1 MRGLMVA
8 ILSALSLHAATITVA
23 AAANVSFAMDALKA
37 AFEKSH
43 PNDRLRVIIGSSGKL
58 TAQIRNGAPYQIF
71 MSADMGYPEA
81 LYKEGLT
88 LTPPVVYARGTLA
101 LFTIRPHDFSQGLKL
116 LLQPDIRRIAVAN
129 PRTAPYGRAAE
140 EALKR
145 SGLYNRLKPKFIYGE
160 SVSQTVAYAVT
171 AADAG
176 LIAASA
182 LYNPKMARFKKGRNW
197 APVNPKLYRPI
208 DQGIVLL
215 KKGGSRPEAKAF
227 YDFILSPRAQAIF
240 KRFGYLK
247 P

>member
-1 MRGLMVA
+1 MRWFLLVWISTMM
-8 ILSALSLHAATITVA
+8 LHAATVTVA

-37 AFEKSH
+37 AFEKAH

-81 LYKEGLT
+81 LDKEGLT
-88 LTPPVVYARGTLA
+88 LTPPKVYAQGTLA
-101 LFTIRPHDFSQGLKL
+101 LFTVRPHDLREGLKL
-116 LLQPDIRRIAVAN
+116 LVHPDIHRIAVAN

-140 EALKR
+140 EALKK
-145 SGLYNRLKPKFIYGE
+145 SGLYDRLKPKFIYGE

-182 LYNPKMARFKKGRNW
+182 LYNPKMARFKRGKNW
-197 APVNPKLYRPI
+197 EPVDPTLYHPI

-215 KKGGSRPEAKAF
+215 KKGGDTKAAKEFYRFILGDEAKA
-227 YDFILSPRAQAIF
+227 IF
-240 KRFGYLK
+240 KKYGYLI